1 MKKIQNIADLA
12 PVGRDL
18 RSDFH
23 LYVIGLGIAFLFSC
37 TYFVNLFGNLQ
48 AIATG
53 TTSTMSEFS
62 TLLGWS
68 LHLFPLLAIFSLSFV
83 FFYFQMHCGSAKT
96 LYLMRRLP
104 DRWSLYRR
112 CLTLPILFATLTLAI
127 AGTLLLIYY
136 IIYCGVTPGR
146 SLL

>member
-1 MKKIQNIADLA
+1 MKKIQTIADFA

-23 LYVIGLGIAFLFSC
+23 LYAMGLCIAVFFSC
-37 TYFVNLFGNLQ
+37 TYFVNLFQALQ
-48 AIATG
+48 AIAAG
-53 TTSTMSEFS
+53 TTSTMPDFPA
-62 TLLGWS
+62 LLGWS

-104 DRWSLYRR
+104 DRWSIYRR

-127 AGTLLLIYY
+127 AGILLLIYY
-136 IIYCGVTPGR
+136 AIYCGVTPGR
-146 SLL
+146 NLL